1 MAAVTQG
8 PDLFSDPDREIPGPG
23 PSAPAGR
30 ALDPLAVR
38 MRPRTIDE
46 VVGQEHLTFAGS
58 PLHQLVEASGG
69 DRAGGSS
76 VILWGPPGVGK
87 TTLAHVISHAPGRT
101 FVELSAITAGVKD
114 VRQVIENARRER
126 EM

>member
-1 MAAVTQG
+1 MASVTQG

-23 PSAPAGR
+23 RSAPAGR

-58 PLHQLVEASGG
+58 PLH
-69 DRAGGSS
+69 
-76 VILWGPPGVGK
+76 
-87 TTLAHVISHAPGRT
+87 
-101 FVELSAITAGVKD
+101 
-114 VRQVIENARRER
+114 
-126 EM
+126 